1 MKLSQKSP
9 EALSTLCS
17 WSALFSKHVYCISSY
32 SVSPLQVS
40 PPSDSQHFFPHDSFN
55 VSSTIGSK
63 LSLSFLYQAG
73 AVVKYNKPTVVYI
86 QRPSLGIACGVKA
99 FFSPLVQITVTE
111 EPDTLFQKLVVLVKG
126 HDRAVLDSYEFFA
139 TMTAKELGI
148 SLGKVWVLA
157 ATH

>member
-1 MKLSQKSP
+1 MHF
-9 EALSTLCS
+9 
-17 WSALFSKHVYCISSY
+17 FSKHIYCISSY

-148 SLGKVWVLA
+148 SLGKV
-157 ATH
+157 